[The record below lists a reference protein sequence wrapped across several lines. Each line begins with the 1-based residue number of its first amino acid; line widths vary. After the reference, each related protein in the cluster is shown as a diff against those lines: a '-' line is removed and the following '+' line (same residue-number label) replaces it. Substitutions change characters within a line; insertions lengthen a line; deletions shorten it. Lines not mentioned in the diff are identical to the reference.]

1 MPNHASLSRSFAA
14 RPPRSI
20 VIAQLAFIGD
30 MVFTT
35 PLLEALVER
44 WPAAEIAV
52 VGRAAA
58 LEVLAG
64 DPRVTSLL
72 AYDKAGADR
81 GVRGLA
87 RVAGS
92 VRERRP
98 ELFFGVSRSARH
110 EPARAAFRR
119 RRCGSGSPAG
129 ARVLAYTHLVPRD
142 DAGRNFPARPLALL
156 EPLVGPVPPRP
167 LRLVVDDGRRR
178 AARERLV
185 EAGWRDEPLLAVAP
199 GAHYA
204 TKRWPVKRYAALL
217 ALARERGGFRPALY
231 GGPAE
236 APLLDALRAAC
247 PDALDRRD
255 AGVGGLVAELTHAA
269 AFVGNDSGP
278 THIARALGVPA
289 IALHGPTDPDA
300 LRDGRPYHALALGL
314 PCQPCSASGDPRCP
328 LAHHACLAA
337 LDEATVWAEL
347 SRLARATPA

>member
-1 MPNHASLSRSFAA
+1 MNHHASLSRSFAA

-20 VIAQLAFIGD
+20 VVAQLAFIGD

-35 PLLEALVER
+35 PLLEEIVER

-64 DPRVTSLL
+64 DPRVTVLL
-72 AYDKAGADR
+72 AYDKSGADR
-81 GVRGLA
+81 GARGLL
-87 RVAGS
+87 RVAGA
-92 VRERRP
+92 VTGRRP
-98 ELFFGVSRSARH
+98 ELFFGVSRSARTSLL
-110 EPARAAFRR
+110 ARR
-119 RRCGSGSPAG
+119 SGATVRVGYAG
-129 ARVLAYTHLVPRD
+129 PGQGLAYTHLVSRD
-142 DAGRNFPARPLALL
+142 DAGRTFPARPLALL
-156 EPLVGPVPPRP
+156 EPLVGTVPPRP

-178 AARERLV
+178 AARARLV
-185 EAGWRDEPLLAVAP
+185 GAGWRGEPLLAVAP

-204 TKRWPVKRYAALL
+204 TKRWPIERYAALL
-217 ALARERGGFRPALY
+217 ALARKHGGFRPAFY

-247 PDALDRRD
+247 PDAIDRRD
-255 AGVGGLVAELTHAA
+255 AGIGGLVAELTYAA

-314 PCQPCSASGDPRCP
+314 PCQPCSPSGDPRCP
-328 LAHHACLAA
+328 LGHHACLAA

>member
-1 MPNHASLSRSFAA
+1 MRNHASLSRSFAA

-20 VIAQLAFIGD
+20 VVAQLAFIGD

-35 PLLEALVER
+35 PLLEELAER
-44 WPAAEIAV
+44 WPAAELAV

-64 DPRVTSLL
+64 DPRVASLL

-87 RVAGS
+87 RVAGF

-98 ELFFGVSRSARH
+98 EVFFGVSRSARTSLL
-110 EPARAAFRR
+110 AR
-119 RRCGSGSPAG
+119 GSGA
-129 ARVLAYTHLVPRD
+129 AVRVGFSGRGQGLGYTHLVPRD
-142 DAGRNFPARPLALL
+142 DAGRNFPARPIALL

-185 EAGWRDEPLLAVAP
+185 DAGWRDEPLLAVAP

-204 TKRWPVKRYAALL
+204 TKRWPVTRYAALL